1 MKFCP
6 NCGNALQPGVKFCPA
21 CGMKIEA
28 MQSVSDQPEAPET
41 NGQSTKSNDLQATG
55 LTDAA
60 TIQSTQSVTDA
71 QPTQQ
76 VQTSQ
81 QTAYEQQ
88 AQFNQP
94 RNNQRAQQAIP
105 DQPQLGFVG
114 SVQYVLQH
122 AFEFNGNVPESRKSV
137 FWWGYLGMC
146 IISIILAFIP
156 VVGVLLD
163 IAVQVLLISAC
174 MRRLA
179 YIGQNTG
186 VAWLLII
193 PVVGLYPY
201 FLMLL
206 DRKAA

>member
-105 DQPQLGFVG
+105 DQPNSGLWGVCSTCYNTPLSLTATYQKAG
-114 SVQYVLQH
+114 SRCFGGGIWACASSVSFWPL
-122 AFEFNGNVPESRKSV
+122 SRSLACCWISRFKS
-137 FWWGYLGMC
+137 C
-146 IISIILAFIP
+146 
-156 VVGVLLD
+156 
-163 IAVQVLLISAC
+163 
-174 MRRLA
+174 
-179 YIGQNTG
+179 
-186 VAWLLII
+186 
-193 PVVGLYPY
+193 
-201 FLMLL
+201 
-206 DRKAA
+206 